1 MKFNIYTIYD
11 DVAKECGPIF
21 QAKNYDVALR
31 YVAEMIMKNH
41 VKLSEYYLCYLGTFD
56 SDVGSIFSDTVERY
70 RLSEIFN
77 DSDKLSDD
85 VIVIKEDNL

>member
-1 MKFNIYTIYD
+1 MVYNLYTIFD
-11 DVAKECGPIF
+11 SVADECGPVF

-41 VKLSEYYLCYLGTFD
+41 VKLSDYYLCYIGTFD
-56 SDVGSIFSDTVERY
+56 SDAGSILPDEVERY

-85 VIVIKEDNL
+85 VIVIKEDK